1 MSKRTPVNPDVLRW
15 ARETAGMSAEDL
27 AKKLNQKET
36 TIKDWESG
44 KGRPRY
50 AQLEKLAK
58 RVRRPV
64 AVFYFPE
71 PPPEASLT
79 EQFRSLP
86 PEATD
91 VIPPEIRFLIR
102 DGRVKQMSLQELLGD
117 DMPSPSILSLSGR
130 SPKELVKRTRARLG
144 ISLEDQI
151 ACEDAD
157 AAVKMWRDALEACGV
172 WIFKDAFG
180 DDDYCGFC
188 LHDERFPLIMLNNS
202 MAKTRQIFTLFHE
215 LGHLLRG
222 KGGIDLRT
230 TPEWTGS
237 YREEEV
243 FCNAFAAAFLVPDE
257 SLGSDLKSDPSAEEI
272 GKLAQRYHVS
282 REVIL
287 RKFLDNEQ
295 ISKAEYES
303 RREKWKEDWTGKRSG
318 KGGNYYATQYVY
330 RGRKYLQ
337 LVFQRYHQQKIDARQ
352 LVDYLGVKPRSL
364 QAFEDYVLERWEE

>member
-1 MSKRTPVNPDVLRW
+1 
-15 ARETAGMSAEDL
+15 MSAKDL

-44 KGRPRY
+44 NGRPSY

-71 PPPEASLT
+71 PPLEPSLT

-130 SPKELVKRTRARLG
+130 SPKELAQRTRARLG
-144 ISLEDQI
+144 VSLEDQI

-172 WIFKDAFG
+172 WIFKDAFKHN
-180 DDDYCGFC
+180 DYCGFY

-202 MAKTRQIFTLFHE
+202 MAKVRQIFTLFHE

-257 SLGSDLKSDPSAEEI
+257 SLGSDLKSNPSAEEI

-282 REVIL
+282 PRGDSAKIPRQRADL
-287 RKFLDNEQ
+287 QGGIRKQTRTME
-295 ISKAEYES
+295 
-303 RREKWKEDWTGKRSG
+303 
-318 KGGNYYATQYVY
+318 
-330 RGRKYLQ
+330 
-337 LVFQRYHQQKIDARQ
+337 
-352 LVDYLGVKPRSL
+352 
-364 QAFEDYVLERWEE
+364 